1 MARRK
6 RKDEEPEWTAPE
18 FDEVGYM
25 RTEIESARA
34 AVIVI
39 AWAVVGAFAA
49 FLLTPVHPAVAFVVG
64 IAVAFGLYFLFPIL
78 GIQVSGFKRR
88 DWTTHGITYFFSWL
102 AFWILLLNP
111 PFGDFTPPTI
121 QAVSVSPYYV
131 GYLQNTSHSLS
142 CLPLVSG
149 SASVQFTGLN
159 NSFYILFRA
168 TDNIGLRSLTVSAVP
183 QGGSGQN
190 LTLTPTLQTGS
201 SRCAGHRT
209 EPYPAGTYNVSFVP
223 AASAYTITIV
233 AIDTSGLGNS
243 DGFTVQKA

>member
-6 RKDEEPEWTAPE
+6 RKDDDPEWTAPE

-25 RTEIESARA
+25 RTEIEAARA

-39 AWAVVGAFAA
+39 AWAVVGAFVA
-49 FLLTPVHPAVAFVVG
+49 FLLYSVHPALAFVAG
-64 IAVAFGLYFLFPIL
+64 IAVAFGLYFIFPMV
-78 GIQVSGFKRR
+78 GVKVSGFKRR

-149 SASVQFTGLN
+149 SVSVQLSAPN

-168 TDNIGLRSLTVSAVP
+168 ADNVGLRSLKVSAVP
-183 QGGSGQN
+183 QGNGQN
-190 LTLTPTLQTGS
+190 LTLTPTLQTGN
-201 SRCAGHRT
+201 SRCAGHRSET
-209 EPYPAGTYNVSFVP
+209 YPAGTYNVSFVP
-223 AASAYTITIV
+223 AASAYAITIV
-233 AIDTSGLGNS
+233 AVDMSGLGAS
-243 DGFTVQKA
+243 EGFTVLYR

>member
-6 RKDEEPEWTAPE
+6 RKDDDPEWTAPE

-25 RTEIESARA
+25 RTEIQAARA

-39 AWAVVGAFAA
+39 AWAVVGAFVA
-49 FLLTPVHPAVAFVVG
+49 FLLFSVHPAVAFVAG
-64 IAVAFGLYFLFPIL
+64 IAVAFGLYFVFPML

-149 SASVQFTGLN
+149 SVSVQFTGLN

-168 TDNIGLRSLTVSAVP
+168 TDNVGLRSLKVSAVP
-183 QGGSGQN
+183 QGGTGQN
-190 LTLTPTLQTGS
+190 LTLTPIAQSGF
-201 SRCAGHRT
+201 SRCAGHQT
-209 EPYPAGTYNVSFVP
+209 EQYPAGTYNVSFVP
-223 AASAYTITIV
+223 AVSAYDITIV
-233 AIDTSGLGNS
+233 AVDMSGLGAS
-243 DGFTVQKA
+243 ESFRIQYR